1 MVNLN
6 NYRFL
11 KSIMK
16 ASKYPVFTQKN
27 EPSDAEIIS
36 HKLMIK
42 AGIVRQQSAGQYSF
56 LPIGLRILKKIEN
69 IIRQEMN
76 AIGSAE
82 ILMPSIQPCE
92 LWQESGRW
100 DDYGPEL
107 LRLSDRHDR
116 EYCVGPTFEEVIT
129 DLIRKEL
136 NSYKQLPINLYQ
148 ISSKFRDEIRPRFGI
163 MRAREFIM
171 KDAYSFHL
179 DNRCLDEWY
188 EVYRE
193 AYNKIFM
200 RLQLEY
206 TMVDADSGN
215 IGGSQSNEF
224 HVIANTG
231 EDDLLIDKDG
241 VGINFEIAKE
251 KYKADDIKK
260 ISTENNLS
268 HKKGIEV
275 GHIFK
280 LGDKYSKSMNL
291 SIADSENNNHFLQ
304 MGCYG
309 IGVSRII
316 AAAIEQNYDAN
327 GIIWPR
333 SISPFEVVLIE
344 IDGNKNEDVRKYSEN
359 IYEMLIHRKIDVIL
373 DDRNNKLGN
382 KLNDWELIGVP
393 QFIIVG
399 RSEAQNNEV
408 TYKKRGNESKETLK
422 HDELYNVLRG

>member
-16 ASKYPVFTQKN
+16 ASNYPLFTQKN

-42 AGIVRQQSAGQYSF
+42 AGLVRQQSSGQYSF
-56 LPIGLRILKKIEN
+56 MPIGLRILKKIEN

-82 ILMPSIQPCE
+82 ILMPSIQPRE

-107 LRLSDRHDR
+107 LRLHDRHDR

-163 MRAREFIM
+163 MRAREFTM
-171 KDAYSFHL
+171 KDAYSFHM
-179 DNRCLDEWY
+179 NNTCLDEWY

-193 AYNKIFM
+193 AYNKIFT

-215 IGGSQSNEF
+215 IGGSKSNEF
-224 HVIANTG
+224 HVIADTG

-251 KYKADDIKK
+251 KFKTDDIEK
-260 ISTENNLS
+260 ISSENGLI

-309 IGVSRII
+309 IGVSRICLL
-316 AAAIEQNYDAN
+316 YTSPS
-327 GIIWPR
+327 PR
-333 SISPFEVVLIE
+333 
-344 IDGNKNEDVRKYSEN
+344 D
-359 IYEMLIHRKIDVIL
+359 
-373 DDRNNKLGN
+373 
-382 KLNDWELIGVP
+382 
-393 QFIIVG
+393 
-399 RSEAQNNEV
+399 
-408 TYKKRGNESKETLK
+408 
-422 HDELYNVLRG
+422 